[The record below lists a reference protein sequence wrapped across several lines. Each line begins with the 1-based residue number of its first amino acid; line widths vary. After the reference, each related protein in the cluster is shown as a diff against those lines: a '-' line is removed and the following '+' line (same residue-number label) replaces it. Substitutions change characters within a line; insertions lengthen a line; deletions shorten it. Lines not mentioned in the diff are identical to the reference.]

1 MSQTPSDPPITFA
14 NTYRVSDPITLAM
27 SIQRAHMSMQLG
39 DRVEVD
45 LRGLWVPGT
54 ITASQ
59 TYSVRRD
66 QVFCSEWLA
75 HYFLL
80 FL

>member
-1 MSQTPSDPPITFA
+1 MPQTPSDPPITFA
-14 NTYRVSDPITLAM
+14 NMYRVSDPITLAM
-27 SIQRAHMSMQLG
+27 SIQRAHTSMQLG

-45 LRGLWVPGT
+45 LKGLWVPGT

-66 QVFCSEWLA
+66 QVFSFRVACS
-75 HYFLL
+75 L
-80 FL
+80 FLFL